1 MTNAL
6 WLLPS
11 SSFLA
16 PSEIAILASIF
27 CTGLVSTA
35 DERKSLISCPIN
47 VVLGQVGLMV
57 RAYDHDAY
65 SAVYRFSPAV
75 HLIEYHR
82 QVARSV
88 PAEWNTDLTG
98 TNYVS

>member
-6 WLLPS
+6 WLLPN

-16 PSEIAILASIF
+16 PNEIAILVSTF
-27 CTGLVSTA
+27 CTGLVGTT
-35 DERKSLISCPIN
+35 DERKSLIAYPIS
-47 VVLGQVGLMV
+47 VVLGLVGLMV

-65 SAVYRFSPAV
+65 SAVYRFSPTV
-75 HLIEYHR
+75 HLIEDHR
-82 QVARSV
+82 QVDRSV
-88 PAEWNTDLTG
+88 LAEWNTALTG